1 MSICIYSRV
10 KGKKINV
17 EILEKVI
24 EDLGFFSN
32 GSVKEIGRTCIS
44 YEDIKDDTEIISF
57 VNERTFPYNIYESS
71 ITGDYEYAQLLVFD
85 IKKERALKE
94 EYEKVICFCDHLRKE
109 INSEMLLTSDIY
121 DDICLL
127 EERNIIWSHTFP
139 FRYDTG
145 DLKLEA

>member
-1 MSICIYSRV
+1 MSICIYSR
-10 KGKKINV
+10 KKKKKINV
-17 EILEKVI
+17 EIL
-24 EDLGFFSN
+24 
-32 GSVKEIGRTCIS
+32 
-44 YEDIKDDTEIISF
+44 
-57 VNERTFPYNIYESS
+57 
-71 ITGDYEYAQLLVFD
+71 
-85 IKKERALKE
+85 
-94 EYEKVICFCDHLRKE
+94 EKVICFCDHLRKE

>member
-1 MSICIYSRV
+1 M
-10 KGKKINV
+10 
-17 EILEKVI
+17 
-24 EDLGFFSN
+24 
-32 GSVKEIGRTCIS
+32 
-44 YEDIKDDTEIISF
+44 
-57 VNERTFPYNIYESS
+57 NERTFPYNIYESS